1 MGCDAVQ
8 IGREDTCLTL
18 AIIYQITWCHKPE
31 FCNLNPGR
39 EQKNS
44 VEKHYLTLFRPI
56 RKPTSVFII
65 YIHNTHYIILISM
78 RLQQMVHAHG
88 HWHPPNAKC
97 SLHLQYPH
105 LQGTVPNQVQGLI
118 YLDLYITVLTWPGWF
133 PNTCCNVAI
142 NLRECRGTTRS
153 SWSAVSSKAAGYWN
167 KRK

>member
-1 MGCDAVQ
+1 MTPCRLVERIHAQHWQLSTESHGVTNQ
-8 IGREDTCLTL
+8 
-18 AIIYQITWCHKPE
+18 
-31 FCNLNPGR
+31 
-39 EQKNS
+39 NS
-44 VEKHYLTLFRPI
+44 VISTLVGNKRTVSKNTTWPYSD
-56 RKPTSVFII
+56 RYANQPVFII
-65 YIHNTHYIILISM
+65 YIHNIHYIILISM